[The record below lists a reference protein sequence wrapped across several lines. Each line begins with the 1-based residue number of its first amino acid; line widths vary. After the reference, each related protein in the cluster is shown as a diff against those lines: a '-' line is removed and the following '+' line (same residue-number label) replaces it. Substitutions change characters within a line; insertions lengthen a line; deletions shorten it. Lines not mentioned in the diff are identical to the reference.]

1 MSNDH
6 ENRSGDRGRIYTPNS
21 DPLTGSPANSALLKV
36 SGSWE
41 MLNAPDKPP
50 KLSIAEDPLI
60 GTVIEGKYKILDILG
75 RGAMAVVYLG
85 KQLSTGRLVAVKRL
99 SVHSTESIVR
109 FSREIRNHAK
119 LQHKNIVESIEFAG
133 SATGN
138 FFMIMELVEGP
149 SLMDIMKGLGHM
161 DCENFTSIMFQT
173 CDALA
178 YAHEHGIVHRDLK
191 LSNIVILREPDT
203 DGIVVKVLDFGI
215 AQMKG
220 EQRITLSGRAV
231 GSPLYM
237 SPEQCSGKK
246 PTALSDIYSL
256 GICAYELL
264 VGHAPYI
271 NGTLR
276 DILRSH
282 CNPDINPTPVSELVS
297 FRGVHLMDQILLKA
311 LQTDPVQRWQNAA
324 DLKEAI
330 AFWYAAAKSGNV
342 PSALPDSMLTST
354 NPFIDLEQSS
364 LPTSVPLADRYLE
377 EEKQFKTKRKKS
389 KKKLS
394 KRVRSLIVMSLMVIV
409 CLITLAVMGKLPK
422 LF

>member
-21 DPLTGSPANSALLKV
+21 APQTGSPAKSALLNV
-36 SGSWE
+36 AGSWE

-50 KLSIAEDPLI
+50 KLSIAEDSLI
-60 GTVIEGKYKILDILG
+60 GSVIEGKYKILDILG

-133 SATGN
+133 STTGN

-149 SLMDIMKGLGHM
+149 SLLDIMKGLGHM
-161 DCENFTSIMFQT
+161 DCENFTSIMFQA

-246 PTALSDIYSL
+246 PTTLSDIYSL

-264 VGHAPYI
+264 VGHTPYI
-271 NGTLR
+271 NGALR

-311 LQTDPVQRWQNAA
+311 LQTDPAQRWQNAS

-330 AFWYAAAKSGNV
+330 AFWYEAAKSGNV
-342 PSALPDSMLTST
+342 PSALPESVLIGT
-354 NPFIDLEQSS
+354 NPFIDLEQSN
-364 LPTSVPLADRYLE
+364 LPTSVPLADRYME
-377 EEKQFKTKRKKS
+377 EEKQFKTKRKKP

-394 KRVRSLIVMSLMVIV
+394 KRVRSLFVMSLIMII
-409 CLITLAVMGKLPK
+409 CLITLAVMGKLQK
-422 LF
+422 FF